1 MTVAS
6 LGGPMSPM
14 QSGVFGRPTPGL
26 DATNL
31 PAVAVR
37 EKIIMRSQPTIPI
50 QTWGPTP
57 AAASFPILES
67 KLTPAPMRP
76 GLVPRDN
83 LLDWL
88 EASAATPVLAI
99 CAPAGYGKTLLAA
112 EWAKRDPRPFVWLSI
127 DRHDNDPT
135 VLLTY
140 LAVGLDRVEPID
152 PAVLGALASRGTSIA
167 QTVLPSLGAAL
178 SSKALPVVVV
188 LDDVHLLSDQEGL
201 DALAVLVDHLPPGSQ
216 LVMTSRG
223 EPPLPVARWRAEGRL
238 TELGPGEL
246 AMSPAEAGSL
256 LAAARVQLADGEVAE
271 LTRRTEGWPVALYL
285 AALSVKAQPAAK
297 RVGLNGRERFL
308 VDYLQSE
315 LLAHLSPERVAFL
328 TRTAVLDRL
337 SGPLCDAVLDTIGSA
352 EMLEVLERSNLLVVP
367 LDRQRE
373 WYRYHPLFRE
383 LLRGELERSEPE
395 LVGELIRRAAHW
407 CADHGLPEA
416 AIGYAMDAGDADLVA
431 RGVEQA
437 AISVYRSGRLATVQR
452 WFDWFDGNGL
462 IQQYPAV
469 AMLGAWVQALGGH
482 AAAAERWAA
491 AAEQGSYEGTLPD
504 GGSIDG
510 WRALLRAKLCR
521 HGVTQMRADAEL
533 ALTLIPAGSLWRAPA
548 QLLAG
553 ISHLLAGDLVVADD
567 LLAEAVEVAK
577 DTGATLAA
585 TVALAE
591 RALLAIS
598 RQDWQDA
605 QTLVDQARTVVA
617 TAHLEECVTS
627 LVLYAAGA
635 RVAIHHGRLDQAEQ
649 DLARAQQLRPQAT
662 YALPYYAVQARLE
675 LTRAYLALTDVAAA
689 RSVLG
694 EVEDLLRWRP
704 DLGTLPE
711 QASQLRS
718 QLEQVRGEVIGA
730 APLSTAELRL
740 VPLLASHL
748 SFREMGQRLYVSQ
761 HTVKSQALSIYR
773 KLGVSSRGQAVQ
785 RVQEIG
791 LLAS

>member
-1 MTVAS
+1 M
-6 LGGPMSPM
+6 
-14 QSGVFGRPTPGL
+14 
-26 DATNL
+26 
-31 PAVAVR
+31 
-37 EKIIMRSQPTIPI
+37 MRSQPTIPI

-57 AAASFPILES
+57 AAPSFPILES
-67 KLTPAPMRP
+67 KLTPAPTRP

-88 EASAATPVLAI
+88 EASAATPVIAMS
-99 CAPAGYGKTLLAA
+99 APAGYGKTALAV

-127 DRHDNDPT
+127 DQHDNDPA

-152 PAVLGALASRGTSIA
+152 PAVLVALASRGASIS
-167 QTVLPSLGAAL
+167 QRVLPRLGAAL

-188 LDDVHLLSDQEGL
+188 LDDVHLLQDQEGL
-201 DALAVLVDHLPPGSQ
+201 DAVAVLVDHLPPGSQ
-216 LVMTSRG
+216 LVVTSRG

-238 TELGPGEL
+238 AELGPGEL
-246 AMSPAEAGSL
+246 AMSPVEAGSL
-256 LAAARVQLADGEVAE
+256 LAAVRVELADGEVAE

-285 AALSVKAQPAAK
+285 AALSIKAQPAAK

-308 VDYLQSE
+308 ADYLQSE

-337 SGPLCDAVLDTIGSA
+337 SGPLCDAVLGTTGSA
-352 EMLEVLERSNLLVVP
+352 AVLESLERSNLLVVP

-383 LLRGELERSEPE
+383 LLRGELERHEPE
-395 LVGELIRRAAHW
+395 LVGELTLRAARW
-407 CADHGLPEA
+407 CGHNGLPEA

-431 RGVEQA
+431 QGVEQA

-452 WFDWFDGNGL
+452 WFDWFDDHGL

-469 AMLGAWVQALGGH
+469 AMLGAWIQALGGH
-482 AAAAERWAA
+482 AAAAQRWAD
-491 AAEQGSYEGTLPD
+491 AAEQGSYEGMLPD
-504 GGSIDG
+504 GSATIDG

-521 HGVTQMRADAEL
+521 HGVRQMRADAEL
-533 ALTLIPAGSLWRAPA
+533 ALSLLPVDSLWRAPA
-548 QLLAG
+548 TLLLG
-553 ISHLLAGDLVVADD
+553 ISHLLAGDVGVADRV
-567 LLAEAVEVAK
+567 LAEAVDVAQ
-577 DTGATLAA
+577 DTGATVAA
-585 TVALAE
+585 SVALAE
-591 RALLAIS
+591 RALLAVGH
-598 RQDWQDA
+598 QDWPEA
-605 QTLVDQARTVVA
+605 GTLVDQARSVVDN
-617 TAHLEECVTS
+617 AHLEDCATS

-635 RVAIHHGRLDQAEQ
+635 RVAIQHGNLDQVEQ

-662 YALPYYAVQARLE
+662 HALPYYAVQARLE
-675 LTRAYLALTDVAAA
+675 LARAYLALTDVAAA
-689 RSVLG
+689 RRVMG

-704 DLGTLPE
+704 DLGTLPK

-718 QLEQVRGEVIGA
+718 QLDQVRGEVIGA
-730 APLSTAELRL
+730 APLSTAELRV

-748 SFREMGQRLYVSQ
+748 SFREMGQELYVSQ

-773 KLGVSSRGQAVQ
+773 KLGVSSRAQAVQ

-791 LLAS
+791 LLAK